1 MYMFRRSKAQF
12 SEALDYLPF

>member
-1 MYMFRRSKAQF
+1 MIRRSKAQF

>member
-1 MYMFRRSKAQF
+1 MYMIRRSKAQF